1 MNPLVSVIVT
11 TYNHE
16 PYLAVALDAILSQE
30 CDFGVEIILG
40 EDCSSDGTL
49 GVCKTFA
56 EQYPDR
62 ITLIASTE
70 NVGWRANYRRCVE
83 AAKGKYIA
91 FCDGD
96 DYWCDTGRLAEQVAL
111 MELNR
116 SIGLCYTLAERRDG
130 EGRLVGRFPIG
141 KGHTSLDA
149 LLHDW
154 CVENCTTLARRELI
168 LDYYTSE
175 KPENR
180 PEWLTEDLPMWLY
193 VAAHSEVAYIDRTTA
208 VHRVFPDSVSHST
221 SLAKRLVFCDSSSNI
236 KLWFDERYNNS
247 RQRHHLIHERMNT
260 ALWVH
265 SHIGSVGDFVRRW
278 WIEVKENKIEVCNI
292 VAYGLFVKKIM
303 RMLKKL
309 TAKSPKSYEKR
320 GAI

>member
-16 PYLAVALDAILSQE
+16 PYLAEALEAVLSQR

-56 EQYPDR
+56 DRYPNK
-62 ITLIASTE
+62 ITLITSTE

-83 AAKGKYIA
+83 AARGELIA

-111 MELNR
+111 MEQNPNV
-116 SIGLCYTLAERRDG
+116 GLCYTLAERRDG

-141 KGHTSLDA
+141 EGHTTLDA

-180 PEWLTEDLPMWLY
+180 PEWLTEDLPMWLF

-221 SLAKRLVFCDSSSNI
+221 SLAKRLVFCDSSSII
-236 KLWFDERYNNS
+236 KLWFDRRYNSS
-247 RQRHHLIHERMNT
+247 RQRRHLLHERMNI

-265 SHIGSVGDFVRRW
+265 SHIGSVSDFVRRW
-278 WIEVKENKIEVCNI
+278 RIEVKENKIEVCNI

-309 TAKSPKSYEKR
+309 MAN
-320 GAI
+320 G